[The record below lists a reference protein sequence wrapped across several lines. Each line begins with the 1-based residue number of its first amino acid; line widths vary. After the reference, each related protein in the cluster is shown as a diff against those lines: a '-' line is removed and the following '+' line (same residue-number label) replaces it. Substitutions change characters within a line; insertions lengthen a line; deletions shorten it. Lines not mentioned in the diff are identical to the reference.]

1 MDNYKTLITQSTKTS
16 VDSVTGEVISA
27 EEYSSVKVPQTPDFV
42 MAFTRDIG
50 FVANISGGASKLLFG
65 ILSEI
70 SRSNTIVLV
79 KEIKERIAKKV
90 GLNPNSINPLI
101 TNLVKNKVLLR
112 EGNERSSIYLINPY
126 FFGKGK
132 WININKLRVSVEYDF
147 INCHKKVD
155 ISTEYIDDKDDFI
168 GQLIDNQ
175 DVVINEV
182 EKINNLSE
190 KEKIRFL
197 KSDAVTQK
205 NNSIDIEEIPATSI
219 AEIKKSNTEKEDED
233 LRLKLRLVEAEA

>member
-1 MDNYKTLITQSTKTS
+1 M
-16 VDSVTGEVISA
+16 
-27 EEYSSVKVPQTPDFV
+27 
-42 MAFTRDIG
+42 
-50 FVANISGGASKLLFG
+50 
-65 ILSEI
+65 
-70 SRSNTIVLV
+70 
-79 KEIKERIAKKV
+79 
-90 GLNPNSINPLI
+90 
-101 TNLVKNKVLLR
+101 
-112 EGNERSSIYLINPY
+112 
-126 FFGKGK
+126 
-132 WININKLRVSVEYDF
+132 SVEYDF

-233 LRLKLRLVEAEA
+233 LRLKLRLVEAENENKKLEIEKINKEIELLKIKNKSE